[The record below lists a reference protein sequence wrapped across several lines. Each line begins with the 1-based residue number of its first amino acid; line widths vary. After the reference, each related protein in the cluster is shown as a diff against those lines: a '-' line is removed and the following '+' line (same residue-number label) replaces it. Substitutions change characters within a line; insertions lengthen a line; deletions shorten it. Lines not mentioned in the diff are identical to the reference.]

1 MISMPPFFD
10 FLAIQKIIKK
20 STPQKI
26 DFFGIFGDFG
36 HFFLQFLTI
45 LGPFW
50 GPQEGKSEN
59 RDFVK
64 IVLPP
69 RREHDFQGSDPP
81 KIDLECD
88 FERRWCKKSM
98 TTASGAILGS
108 AFFAPGR
115 FFVDFGLPLGSQ
127 TGHFGAT
134 FGRLSRLFGQLWA
147 TMCFSFDRGCSGT
160 VLGSILNASGCL
172 PGGIFR
178 EFWVILGVA
187 SVIRCTSVLFQL
199 RPKFVQIPD
208 QSLLSRWFWPWLA
221 CP

>member
-1 MISMPPFFD
+1 MVSWSFFDKDFLVSWTSFCYPWRTAALAPNHFFD

-26 DFFGIFGDFG
+26 DFFANFGDFW

-81 KIDLECD
+81 KIDLESRKTPFAAKID
-88 FERRWCKKSM
+88 EKALPG
-98 TTASGAILGS
+98 TAFWGKN
-108 AFFAPGR
+108 R
-115 FFVDFGLPLGSQ
+115 FLVIFGLPGENQ
-127 TGHFGAT
+127 KCPKVDKDTKNFPTG
-134 FGRLSRLFGQLWA
+134 
-147 TMCFSFDRGCSGT
+147 
-160 VLGSILNASGCL
+160 
-172 PGGIFR
+172 
-178 EFWVILGVA
+178 
-187 SVIRCTSVLFQL
+187 
-199 RPKFVQIPD
+199 
-208 QSLLSRWFWPWLA
+208 
-221 CP
+221 